1 MHEPPQFSRSF
12 PPNAAIP
19 QYARVKLLS
28 TGKIDVAGLTDRGIG
43 IAMRQAFAG
52 DVTAETPI
60 GVALDGPIRKA
71 IAVEAFAAGVE
82 LFSEASG
89 KVQDTAAATSWSVG
103 ISLQSAAADGDIIDF
118 MVSSRPTVQA

>member
-12 PPNAAIP
+12 PANAAIV
-19 QYARVKLLS
+19 QYSRVKLLS

-43 IAMRQAFAG
+43 IAMRPAFTA

-60 GVALDGPIRKA
+60 PVALDGPIRKA
-71 IAVEAFAAGVE
+71 IANEALAIGAD

-89 KVQDTAAATSWSVG
+89 QVQDTSTATAFRIGIALEAATAQNDV
-103 ISLQSAAADGDIIDF
+103 IDYVALQSGAA
-118 MVSSRPTVQA
+118 V